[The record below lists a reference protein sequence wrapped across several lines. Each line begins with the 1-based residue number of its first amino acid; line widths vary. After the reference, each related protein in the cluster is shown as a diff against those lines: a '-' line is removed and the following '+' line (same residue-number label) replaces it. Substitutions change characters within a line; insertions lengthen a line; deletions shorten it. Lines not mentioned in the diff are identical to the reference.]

1 MNVKCIFVV
10 GNPVTKDAN
19 GKGFVAD
26 VNTQMLIEEEF
37 ERFGDILQVENWN
50 KLTLANILKRATKM
64 VIKHLKAETFNNR

>member
-37 ERFGDILQVENWN
+37 ERFGDILQVDNCHELNLCKN
-50 KLTLANILKRATKM
+50 TKRGYKNA
-64 VIKHLKAETFNNR
+64 